1 MRTRQSVQQKIEPDD
16 GKSHSDF
23 MDRCQDEGYDAEE
36 CQIAWEDRSA
46 KGLRFKTHAEKSGQE
61 FVLSDETPDRMDD
74 IIIAEGWDLAN
85 FKKNPIALFGHQS
98 SFPVGSWKNIRVED
112 TRLLGKLELA
122 PEGTSDR
129 IDEIRRLVDAG
140 ILRAVSVGFRPK
152 EIEAATGNRLRT
164 FLHQGRAVRGAAWY
178 RCPQIQMRS
187 RSPSL

>member
-16 GKSHSDF
+16 GESHSDF

-85 FKKNPIALFGHQS
+85 FKKI
-98 SFPVGSWKNIRVED
+98 
-112 TRLLGKLELA
+112 
-122 PEGTSDR
+122 
-129 IDEIRRLVDAG
+129 
-140 ILRAVSVGFRPK
+140 
-152 EIEAATGNRLRT
+152 RLRCS
-164 FLHQGRAVRGAAWY
+164 GISRA
-178 RCPQIQMRS
+178 S
-187 RSPSL
+187 RSAHGKISASRTRGCSASWSWPRKAHRIASTR